1 MEITYNLVKDLL
13 EKSGYYTTDK
23 VIWDTINNINKL
35 IKGNKKGQ
43 DIHAVCLEG
52 MPGSGKTFYAE
63 TYQKILEEI
72 LSENVEMIDFQCDA
86 TTGKA

>member
-35 IKGNKKGQ
+35 VKGNKKGQ

-52 MPGSGKTFYAE
+52 MPGSGKTRLMASLGNAIVIIP
-63 TYQKILEEI
+63 QG
-72 LSENVEMIDFQCDA
+72 SR
-86 TTGKA
+86 